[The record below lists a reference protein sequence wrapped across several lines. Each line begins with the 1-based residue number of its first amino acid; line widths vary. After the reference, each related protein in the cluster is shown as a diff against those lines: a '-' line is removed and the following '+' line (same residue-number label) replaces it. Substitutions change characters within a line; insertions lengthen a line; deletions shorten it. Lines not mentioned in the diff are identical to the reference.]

1 MRSLSLRSGNSPTT
15 PYGGRVNGVGSRTGA
30 PPVGSSESGP
40 TGHVSSPRLVKRSMR
55 ISRTTLSC
63 LLRVK
68 GYVAVR
74 VGSAFRAAHSSRV
87 LLHLFQPCPQCFRWV
102 QPSPSRISS
111 VSGPAV
117 HRRLSHLASASLVA
131 KVITD
136 SGAASLHRRY
146 PASLVLPTPPPP
158 SRLSAD
164 FPVLPVIRPTF
175 APPISRR
182 GEEGFSSCLARPRH
196 RAVATTPPECRSASA
211 SLRCVI
217 LLSSSEG
224 GLSLPGFDVSGPPLR
239 SLALRPGDSPTT
251 LTVTCR
257 WASKSQFP
265 FSLPSKLRGSGSFP
279 GACPPL
285 NAPAFWTHL
294 QSSVSLLPA
303 IQTTG
308 LWLLPRRAYPPL
320 NAPAFAGRTSP

>member
-30 PPVGSSESGP
+30 PPVGPVNPAPLVTFPTPASSNAACGFP
-40 TGHVSSPRLVKRSMR
+40 A
-55 ISRTTLSC
+55 
-63 LLRVK
+63 LRFP
-68 GYVAVR
+68 ACF
-74 VGSAFRAAHSSRV
+74 ASRV
-87 LLHLFQPCPQCFRWV
+87 MWPFASGALSEQPIAAASYSTSSNRAPSVSAGFSLLLHVYPLSQVPQFN
-102 QPSPSRISS
+102 
-111 VSGPAV
+111 
-117 HRRLSHLASASLVA
+117 RRLYHLASASLVA

-224 GLSLPGFDVSGPPLR
+224 GLSLPGFDVSGPPLH

-279 GACPPL
+279 G
-285 NAPAFWTHL
+285 
-294 QSSVSLLPA
+294 
-303 IQTTG
+303 G
-308 LWLLPRRAYPPL
+308 LVPR
-320 NAPAFAGRTSP
+320 